1 MLRGAQRT
9 ARPNQRP
16 RLRRGRGWASAFPP
30 PSLPPRPL
38 GGALLAVASVA
49 GRGRAGAG
57 PEVGRDRG
65 GLGGGRRRERRGGEV
80 RLGAFDERRG
90 GWRGG
95 RGAAFPVRGSS
106 GAGAPAAAPPA
117 LLPAPPHAAPPVLG
131 SAETPPPVP
140 APGSPVSGSSR
151 FATQDLMSHTECLP
165 SVEPALRPG
174 DKCHLVTENH
184 CRHMKI
190 LGDCYYC
197 VSGLT
202 QPKTNHAH
210 CCVEMG
216 LDMIDTITSVAETTE
231 VDLSMHVGLH
241 TGRILCGVLG
251 LRKW

>member
-1 MLRGAQRT
+1 MARRCLLSAPAWPG
-9 ARPNQRP
+9 ARP
-16 RLRRGRGWASAFPP
+16 PP
-30 PSLPPRPL
+30 WSL
-38 GGALLAVASVA
+38 S
-49 GRGRAGAG
+49 
-57 PEVGRDRG
+57 
-65 GLGGGRRRERRGGEV
+65 
-80 RLGAFDERRG
+80 
-90 GWRGG
+90 
-95 RGAAFPVRGSS
+95 
-106 GAGAPAAAPPA
+106 
-117 LLPAPPHAAPPVLG
+117 
-131 SAETPPPVP
+131 
-140 APGSPVSGSSR
+140 
-151 FATQDLMSHTECLP
+151 DLISHMECLT
-165 SVEPALRPG
+165 SVDPALRPR

-210 CCVEMG
+210 CCVEMA

>member
-1 MLRGAQRT
+1 MSACQELDLAEHLQSRCVHFSWILAISVESSSLPPTAMHSIFVPIIIIIVTRSQGAQRT

-30 PSLPPRPL
+30 PSLPPRPW

-65 GLGGGRRRERRGGEV
+65 GLGGGRRRERRGGEG

-174 DKCHLVTENH
+174 DKCHLVT
-184 CRHMKI
+184 I
-190 LGDCYYC
+190 
-197 VSGLT
+197 
-202 QPKTNHAH
+202 
-210 CCVEMG
+210 
-216 LDMIDTITSVAETTE
+216 
-231 VDLSMHVGLH
+231 
-241 TGRILCGVLG
+241 
-251 LRKW
+251 